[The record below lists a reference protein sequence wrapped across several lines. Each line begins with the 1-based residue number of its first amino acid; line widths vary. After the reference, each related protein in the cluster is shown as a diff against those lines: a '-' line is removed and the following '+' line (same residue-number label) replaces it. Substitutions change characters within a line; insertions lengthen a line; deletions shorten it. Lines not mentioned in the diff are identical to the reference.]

1 MKANFSLL
9 DYLKWPIHYLFAP
22 LGENTFPKI
31 ETKRILN
38 NSTPII
44 KVSFI
49 GDLMGI
55 GEKRVFVND
64 DLKFY
69 LNNSDLIIGNLECII
84 SDQVKINLKNQ
95 VTSHYSLSSF
105 KNNISTRFAVS
116 LANNHSMDNG
126 VFGLENTI
134 KSLNTLKIDYF
145 GTRHKPFL
153 GINSQFKILA
163 ATQWSGKDISSLSSI
178 HKLSVDCIP
187 NNIIPYFHIGDEFFS
202 TLSNEDLDEIIKLT
216 KNNNMPFIGHH
227 SHVIHE
233 PHFYQDRMFFSSLGD
248 FWVSYGSMH
257 IKKGIVLTLEFSDDQ
272 LCSLEWRKT
281 KCCCTGDSV
290 LISFL

>member
-31 ETKRILN
+31 ETKRVLN
-38 NSTPII
+38 NSTPNI

-55 GEKRVFVND
+55 GEKRVLVND

-105 KNNISTRFAVS
+105 KNNISTRLAVS

-126 VFGLENTI
+126 VFGLDNTI

-145 GTRHKPFL
+145 GTRQKPFL

-163 ATQWSGKDISSLSSI
+163 ATQWSGKEISSLSSI

-202 TLSNEDLDEIIKLT
+202 TLSNED
-216 KNNNMPFIGHH
+216 
-227 SHVIHE
+227 
-233 PHFYQDRMFFSSLGD
+233 
-248 FWVSYGSMH
+248 
-257 IKKGIVLTLEFSDDQ
+257 
-272 LCSLEWRKT
+272 
-281 KCCCTGDSV
+281 
-290 LISFL
+290 